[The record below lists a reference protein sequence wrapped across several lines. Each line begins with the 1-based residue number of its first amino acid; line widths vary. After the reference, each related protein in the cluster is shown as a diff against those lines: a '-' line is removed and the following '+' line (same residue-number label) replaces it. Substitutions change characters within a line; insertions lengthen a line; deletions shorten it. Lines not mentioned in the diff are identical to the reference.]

1 MVNAFVFL
9 LALQVT
15 PSDRLAPI
23 LERWRSGREE
33 ERFQALRDAA
43 ALRKDLG
50 DAALAK
56 IADAPVPQ
64 TWAHPAE
71 LLELVTREKIP
82 AWSRLL
88 IPLLQVRETRIAW
101 EAAYA
106 LLQLNAR
113 DRVSEIVPLLK
124 DGEGSL
130 RPNVLHL
137 VLHLGGRDHAPLIAP
152 FLADEDPTVAVAAV
166 TALGRFRAREFAD
179 KIVPFLEAEDPSHR
193 TAAITALAEM
203 GDRDKA
209 GRIAERL
216 SDTHTLVRWEAV
228 RALGKLKAREYA
240 GQIVSMADENGAQ
253 APVLDAMGALGMREL
268 SPHILPFLEFPEPG
282 IRWRAVRALGG
293 IDAKD
298 DAPRLADMLKDED
311 SFVRISALQSLAAMG
326 ARDQAGA
333 MIALLRDDE
342 IDVCKTAAEEAGPL
356 LNGDLVKKVVAMLGD
371 QDPFV
376 RWGSI
381 QLLVN
386 AGATAALPEIV
397 ARNEGTARDVIRA
410 IGRLDGRG
418 QRNIVAAGLRSDDGL
433 VRLEAAFAWAR
444 LSGRAEELEAA
455 ERTGKGASKLA
466 AGFALVRL
474 GRKDRRAAAALLREY
489 VAHREEP
496 DYQFLP
502 DEIFDALAA
511 GFDKETTASL
521 GRDVTVANR
530 VNTVRDLELLLGK
543 AGVKLPEGISGLRRR
558 LPAGAVLTA
567 RRAIEWSFGS
577 ELRLVPDQGAVTLL
591 ETDRALDVWQKRL
604 DAP

>member
-1 MVNAFVFL
+1 MLNVFLFL
-9 LALQVT
+9 LALQAT
-15 PSDRLAPI
+15 PTDRLAPI
-23 LERWRSGREE
+23 LERWRSGGEE
-33 ERFQALRDAA
+33 ERLQALRDAA
-43 ALRKDLG
+43 ALRKELG
-50 DAALAK
+50 DAALARF
-56 IADAPVPQ
+56 AEAPAQKWSRPGD
-64 TWAHPAE
+64 
-71 LLELVTREKIP
+71 LLEILSREKIP
-82 AWSRLL
+82 VWSR
-88 IPLLQVRETRIAW
+88 IIVPLLQVRETRTAW

-113 DRVSEIVPLLK
+113 DRIAEIVPLLK

-137 VLHLGGRDHAPLIAP
+137 VLHLGSREHAPLVAP
-152 FLADEDPTVAVAAV
+152 FLTDEDPTVAVAAV
-166 TALGRFRAREFAD
+166 TALGRFRARDYAD
-179 KIVPFLEAEDPSHR
+179 KVAPFLESDDPGHR
-193 TAAITALAEM
+193 QAAIAALAEM

-209 GRIAERL
+209 GKIAERL

-228 RALGKLKAREYA
+228 RALGRLKAREYA

-253 APVLDAMGALGMREL
+253 APVLDALGALGMREL
-268 SPHILPFLEFPEPG
+268 SPHVLPFLDFPEPG

-298 DAPRLADMLKDED
+298 DAPRLAEMLKDED

-326 ARDQAGA
+326 AREQAGP

-342 IDVCKTAAEEAGPL
+342 IDVCKAAAEEASAL

-371 QDPFV
+371 DDPFV

-381 QLLVN
+381 ELLSA
-386 AGATAALPEIV
+386 AGARGALPEII

-410 IGRLDGRG
+410 IGRLDGRA
-418 QRNIVAAGLRSDDGL
+418 QKDLVAAGLRSDDGL

-444 LSGRAEELEAA
+444 ISDRAEELEAA
-455 ERTGKGASKLA
+455 ERTGKGAAKLA

-474 GRKDRRAAAALLREY
+474 GRKDRPAAAALLREF

-502 DEIFDALAA
+502 DEIFEALAA
-511 GFDKETTASL
+511 GFEKDAAAALSRDLTAA
-521 GRDVTVANR
+521 GR

-543 AGVKLPEGISGLRRR
+543 AGVKLAEGTSGLRRR
-558 LPAGAVLTA
+558 LPAGATLTA
-567 RRAIEWSFGS
+567 RRAIEWSFGA
-577 ELRLVPDQGAVTLL
+577 EFRVVPDHGIITLL
-591 ETDRALDVWQKRL
+591 DTDRALESWQKRL
-604 DAP
+604 E

>member
-1 MVNAFVFL
+1 MVKAFLFL
-9 LALQVT
+9 LAVQAG
-15 PSDRLAPI
+15 PADRLAPI

-33 ERFQALRDAA
+33 ERLQALRDAA
-43 ALRKDLG
+43 ALRKESG
-50 DAALAK
+50 DAALARF
-56 IADAPVPQ
+56 ADPPMRPW
-64 TWAHPAE
+64 THPGD
-71 LLELVTREKIP
+71 LIDLVSREKIP
-82 AWSRLL
+82 AWTRLL
-88 IPLLQVRETRIAW
+88 VPLLQSRETRTAW

-113 DRVSEIVPLLK
+113 DRIPDIAPLLK

-137 VLHLGGRDHAPLIAP
+137 LLHLGTREHAPLIAP
-152 FLADEDPTVAVAAV
+152 FLTDEDPTVAVAAV
-166 TALGRFRAREFAD
+166 TALGRFRARDYAD
-179 KIVPFLEAEDPSHR
+179 KVAPFLDSEDPGHR
-193 TAAITALAEM
+193 QAAITALAEM

-209 GRIAERL
+209 GKIAERL

-268 SPHILPFLEFPEPG
+268 APHILPFLDFPEPG

-293 IDAKD
+293 VDAKD
-298 DAPRLADMLKDED
+298 DAARLADMLKDED
-311 SFVRISALQSLAAMG
+311 SFVRVSALQSLSAMG

-333 MIALLRDDE
+333 MIALLRDEE
-342 IDVCKTAAEEAGPL
+342 IDVCKTAAEEASAL
-356 LNGDLVKKVVAMLGD
+356 LNGDLVKKVVALLGD
-371 QDPFV
+371 DDPFV
-376 RWGSI
+376 RWGAI
-381 QLLVN
+381 QLLSA
-386 AGATAALPEIV
+386 AGAKGALPEII
-397 ARNEGTARDVIRA
+397 ARNGGTTRDVIRA
-410 IGRLDGRG
+410 IGRLDGRA
-418 QRNIVAAGLRSDDGL
+418 QKDVVAAGLRSDDGL

-444 LSGRAEELEAA
+444 ISDRAEELEAA
-455 ERTGKGASKLA
+455 ERTGKGAAKLA

-474 GRKDRRAAAALLREY
+474 GRRDRPAAAALLREF

-511 GFDKETTASL
+511 GFEKDATAALS
-521 GRDVTVANR
+521 RDLTVANR
-530 VNTVRDLELLLGK
+530 VNTARDLELVLAK
-543 AGVKLPEGISGLRRR
+543 AGVKLAEGTSGLRRR
-558 LPAGAVLTA
+558 LPAGATLTA
-567 RRAIEWSFGS
+567 RRAIEWSFGG

-591 ETDRALDVWQKRL
+591 ETDRALEVWQKRL